1 MAQKLTEKERITLLM
16 IRGFGDRTRSYDEVQ
31 RVFNNF
37 FHERPQISKSTVERT
52 VRKFQEEGTVKD
64 LPRTGRP
71 KSATTPEKTEQVL
84 LSFVEEPSTS
94 LLKACQVHEISKS
107 SVHRIL
113 QRNNYFPYK
122 FHLVQELNEDD
133 FDRRLEFCEIMREKC
148 DGDRNFLLN
157 IVFSDEA
164 TFYLN
169 GKVNRHNCRYWAD
182 ENQHLIKED
191 HTQTL
196 QKINV
201 WAGIM
206 GDRVI
211 GPFFINGNLNGG
223 RYLELLENQVV
234 PSVRAECPNGIDNKW
249 FQQDGAPPHFS
260 RAVRDFLSRTFPNR
274 WIGRRGEIEWPPRS
288 PDLTPLDFFF
298 WGFLKSRVYATN
310 PETINDLQ
318 NRILEETTNI
328 TRNMLQRV
336 QNSIYERLGHCEIE
350 EGRQFEN
357 LL

>member
-169 GKVNRHNCRYWAD
+169 GKVNRHNCRYCAD
-182 ENQHLIKED
+182 ENHHLIKED
-191 HTQTL
+191 HTHT
-196 QKINV
+196 
-201 WAGIM
+201 A
-206 GDRVI
+206 
-211 GPFFINGNLNGG
+211 
-223 RYLELLENQVV
+223 EN
-234 PSVRAECPNGIDNKW
+234 
-249 FQQDGAPPHFS
+249 
-260 RAVRDFLSRTFPNR
+260 
-274 WIGRRGEIEWPPRS
+274 
-288 PDLTPLDFFF
+288 
-298 WGFLKSRVYATN
+298 
-310 PETINDLQ
+310 
-318 NRILEETTNI
+318 
-328 TRNMLQRV
+328 
-336 QNSIYERLGHCEIE
+336 
-350 EGRQFEN
+350 
-357 LL
+357 